1 MAEERK
7 QHTNSSRSR
16 REDTARQGSSRQGNS
31 RQNNS
36 RQSNSR
42 QNNSRP
48 NNSRQK
54 SSRQHS
60 SRQGSAHQAA
70 AQQPASLQVPTS
82 VDLFSILRDLLH
94 DWWMILTAGLA
105 AVMLAW
111 LFLQMVYVPV
121 YTSSATLI
129 ISAKSSTG
137 GVVSDLSVSSSTAE
151 TLAEVLDSSLL
162 KKYVM
167 ADLGVDELP
176 DIEANL
182 ISGTNLMTLQVTS
195 ESPESAFRVLRSI
208 LDNYDQVTS
217 HILENIVLNEMEAP
231 SVPTS
236 PSNSLNTRTTLF
248 YAFWVG
254 IGAMALLLA
263 ALSIQRDTVKTEKD
277 VSHKLDTRLY
287 MSVYHENKYKTLK
300 SRIRRSKKALLT
312 TTPSTSFLFS
322 ETFKKLRTRL
332 MYHSEKTG
340 AKVLL
345 VASVAENEGK
355 STVAANIALA
365 LAQKMER
372 VVLVDGD
379 LRRPAIHKLFSK
391 PVPPSAELS
400 AFLSGDI
407 PVDDL
412 VLQDQGSGL
421 NLVLGSKKC
430 ANSTELVARD
440 AMRGLIEVLRSRSD
454 YVVIDSPPMAIMADA
469 EVLAEYADVTLLVVR
484 QNMTYA
490 PQINDAIDTL
500 ENSHAKLLGCVFNDV
515 KTRIF
520 SGTRKWSYGYYGYG
534 YGYGYGR
541 YKRGY
546 GAYYG
551 KQEEKK

>member
-1 MAEERK
+1 MAEEQKHRTGSG
-7 QHTNSSRSR
+7 HTHESHTEGASQLQ
-16 REDTARQGSSRQGNS
+16 TLT
-31 RQNNS
+31 
-36 RQSNSR
+36 
-42 QNNSRP
+42 
-48 NNSRQK
+48 
-54 SSRQHS
+54 
-60 SRQGSAHQAA
+60 
-70 AQQPASLQVPTS
+70 PADVFS
-82 VDLFSILRDLLH
+82 VVRDLIH

-105 AVMLAW
+105 AVMVVW
-111 LFLQMVYVPV
+111 LFLQMIYVPT

-129 ISAKSSTG
+129 IAAKSSTG
-137 GVVSDLSVSSSTAE
+137 GAVSDLSVSSTTAE
-151 TLAEVLDSSLL
+151 TLAEVLNSSLL

-167 ADLGVDELP
+167 EDLGVDELP
-176 DIEANL
+176 DIEASL
-182 ISGTNLMTLQVTS
+182 VSGTNLMTLQVTS

-217 HILENIVLNEMEAP
+217 HILSNVVLSELESA

-236 PSNSLNTRTTLF
+236 PSNSVNTRSNLF

-254 IGAMALLLA
+254 AGAMALLLA
-263 ALSIQRDTVKTEKD
+263 VFSIQRDTVKTEKD
-277 VSHKLDTRLY
+277 VSRKLDTRLY

-300 SRIRRSKKALLT
+300 SRLRRSKKSLLST
-312 TTPSTSFLFS
+312 GASTSFLFS

-332 MYHSEKTG
+332 MYQSEKTG

-345 VASVAENEGK
+345 VASVGENEGK

-372 VVLVDGD
+372 VVLIDGD
-379 LRRPAIHKLFSK
+379 LRRPAVHKMFSK
-391 PVPPSAELS
+391 PVPPSGELS
-400 AFLSGDI
+400 AFLSGEI

-412 VLQDQGSGL
+412 LQQDRDSGL
-421 NLVLGSKKC
+421 NLILGSKNC
-430 ANSTELVARD
+430 TNSTELVASD
-440 AMRGLIEVLRSRSD
+440 AMRALVEVLRSRSD
-454 YVVIDSPPMAIMADA
+454 FVVIDSPPMAIMADA
-469 EVLAEYADVTLLVVR
+469 EVLAEYADMALLVVR
-484 QNMTYA
+484 QNMTLA
-490 PQINDAIDTL
+490 PQVNDAIDVL
-500 ENSHAKLLGCVFNDV
+500 EGSHAQLLGCVFNDV

-520 SGTRKWSYGYYGYG
+520 SGNRKWSYGYYGYGHG

>member
-1 MAEERK
+1 MAEEQKRRA
-7 QHTNSSRSR
+7 NSSHSR
-16 REDTARQGSSRQGNS
+16 RGSSAQRS
-31 RQNNS
+31 
-36 RQSNSR
+36 
-42 QNNSRP
+42 
-48 NNSRQK
+48 
-54 SSRQHS
+54 SSRQHDS
-60 SRQGSAHQAA
+60 SHQTTV
-70 AQQPASLQVPTS
+70 QQNPQLQMPSS
-82 VDLFSILRDLLH
+82 VDVFSVLRDLLH

-105 AVMLAW
+105 AVMVAW
-111 LFLQMVYVPV
+111 MFLQLVYVPV

-176 DIEANL
+176 DIEASL
-182 ISGTNLMTLQVTS
+182 ISDTNLMTLQVTP
-195 ESPESAFRVLRSI
+195 EDPESAFRVLRSI

-217 HILENIVLNEMEAP
+217 HILSNIVLNEMEAP

-236 PSNSLNTRTTLF
+236 PSNSLNTRSTLF
-248 YAFWVG
+248 YALWVG
-254 IGAMALLLA
+254 MGAMALLLA
-263 ALSIQRDTVKTEKD
+263 CLSIQRDTVKTEKD
-277 VSHKLDTRLY
+277 VTRKLDTRLY
-287 MSVYHENKYKTLK
+287 LSVYHENKYKTLK
-300 SRIRRSKKALLT
+300 SRLQRSKKALLT
-312 TTPSTSFLFS
+312 TSLATSFLFA

-332 MYHSEKTG
+332 MYQSEKNG

-400 AFLSGDI
+400 SFLSGDI

-412 VLQDQGSGL
+412 VLQDRDSGL
-421 NLVLGSKKC
+421 NLVLGSKRC
-430 ANSTELVARD
+430 TNSTELVARD
-440 AMRGLIEVLRSRSD
+440 AMRGLIEALRTRSD
-454 YVVIDSPPMAIMADA
+454 YVVIDSPPHGDHGRRRGAGGVCGRHPAGGA
-469 EVLAEYADVTLLVVR
+469 AEYDLCPSNQR
-484 QNMTYA
+484 RHRHPGEQ
-490 PQINDAIDTL
+490 P
-500 ENSHAKLLGCVFNDV
+500 
-515 KTRIF
+515 
-520 SGTRKWSYGYYGYG
+520 RKAAGLHL
-534 YGYGYGR
+534 
-541 YKRGY
+541 
-546 GAYYG
+546 
-551 KQEEKK
+551 